1 MYIGLDIGTSGTK
14 AALYD
19 ADGVQK
25 AAWQQSYGFSNTDQG
40 FRELDA
46 VAVWKA
52 VVCCLQKAAAGQRV
66 KSITVSSL
74 GEAVIPINQNGEPLY
89 FGITGTDAR
98 GEKQLDI
105 LQNLIGKERLV
116 EITGVNLSSIYSANK
131 ILWIKDNW
139 SELYERTWKFV
150 TFQDFVIYRLTGE
163 SRIDYSMA
171 SRTLLFDID
180 TKEWSSKILEK
191 TGISK
196 DKLSVPILAGM
207 EAGVVRTGL
216 AGELGLPDNVKV
228 IAGTHDHICNAI
240 GSGAVEYGNC
250 ANTVGTTEGV
260 TALLK
265 KSQMSAENIEKYQIS
280 CEPFV
285 KPDMYNTVAWNN
297 TSGVLLRWFAEELSG
312 WDKKTQ
318 IQTMYQMWNRK
329 MPSEPTKLLVLP
341 HFSGAA
347 TPHMDKHSKGAV
359 IGLTLGTRAEDI
371 YKALMEGA
379 NYELL
384 LILNCVKKAGLEVS
398 KLIAT
403 GGALSAELLQIK
415 ADILGIPI
423 HTVENRQTGTLG
435 GAILGAVAD
444 GAYSNM
450 KEATEGMIREAETYL
465 PNAARAEFYRERAA
479 CYQDLYAAL
488 ADIHHQLV

>member
-19 ADGVQK
+19 EEGIQK
-25 AAWQQSYGFSNTDQG
+25 AAWQQNYGFSNTDQG

-46 VAVWKA
+46 AAVWKA
-52 VVCCLQKAAAGQRV
+52 VVCCLQKTAAGERV

-74 GEAVIPINQNGEPLY
+74 GEAVIPINQEGEPLY
-89 FGITGTDAR
+89 FSITGTDVR

-131 ILWIKDNW
+131 ILWIKDNKR
-139 SELYERTWKFV
+139 ELYESTWKFV

-171 SRTLLFDID
+171 SRTLLFDIA
-180 TKEWSSKILEK
+180 TKDWSPEILEK
-191 TGISK
+191 TGISSK
-196 DKLSVPILAGM
+196 KLSTPILAGM
-207 EAGVVRTGL
+207 EAGVVKTEL
-216 AGELGLPDNVKV
+216 AGELGIPACVKV

-240 GSGAVEYGNC
+240 GSGAIEYGNC

-265 KSQMSAENIEKYQIS
+265 RAQMTTESIEKYQIS

-312 WDKKTQ
+312 WDKKTD
-318 IQTMYQMWNRK
+318 IGTMYQLWNRK

-347 TPHMDKHSKGAV
+347 TPHMDKNSKGAV

-384 LILNCVKKAGLEVS
+384 FILNCLKKAGLEVS
-398 KLIAT
+398 KVIAT

-423 HTVENRQTGTLG
+423 HTVESRQTGTLG

-444 GAYSNM
+444 GAYSDM
-450 KEATEGMIREAETYL
+450 KEAAGKMIREAEIYF
-465 PNAARAEFYRERAA
+465 PNTARAEIYKERAA
-479 CYQDLYAAL
+479 CYRDLYAAL
-488 ADIHHQLV
+488 AGIHHQLI